1 MIHAGQSIENP
12 VTGEVMIFHKTAAD
26 TNGELVEFELVAKPG
41 AFVAMPHV
49 HPFQT
54 ERFEVLSGT
63 LEVKKGRKR
72 ETVTVGQVAEIE
84 PGVSHSWRNASDE
97 EELRF
102 LVEVRPALQF
112 ERMIETMFGLAADGK
127 TNKKGMPNPL
137 RLAVIAKHHFAD
149 VNLPFPPPALQRL
162 GLALGSPIGRLLG
175 YEPVYVPA
183 GMPAVQ
189 SA

>member
-12 VTGEVMIFHKTAAD
+12 VTGELMIFHKTAAD

-49 HPFQT
+49 HPYQT
-54 ERFEVLSGT
+54 ERFEVLAGT

-72 ETVTVGQVAEIE
+72 QTATAGEVLEIE
-84 PGVSHSWRNASDE
+84 PGVAHSWRNGSDE

-112 ERMIETMFGLAADGK
+112 ERLIETMFGLAADGK

-137 RLAVIAKHHFAD
+137 RMAVIARKHFD
-149 VNLPFPPPALQRL
+149 D
-162 GLALGSPIGRLLG
+162 GRLPVLPGWVQRAMLAVGASLGKLAG
-175 YEPVYVPA
+175 YEGTYEPSGEA
-183 GMPAVQ
+183 ALA
-189 SA
+189 S